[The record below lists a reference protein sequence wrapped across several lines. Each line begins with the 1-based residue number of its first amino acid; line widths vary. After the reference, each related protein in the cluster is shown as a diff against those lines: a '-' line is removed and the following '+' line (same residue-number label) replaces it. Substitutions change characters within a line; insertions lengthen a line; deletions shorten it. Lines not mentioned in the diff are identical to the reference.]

1 MNKCLKLLKNEM
13 LYSVYN
19 KMVRQTKSTATAA
32 PVSTPVSTPVS
43 VTVSVVEE
51 KKPKKT
57 KAASATAPVVESPV
71 TTPTPS
77 PTRSPARSPAP
88 SDERSPAPVP
98 VVAPV
103 ATDSDALS
111 SKLND
116 FGSKIAQIATL
127 LATMKSDYKALE
139 KQVAKEVKQKAGKGK
154 KVKAAPN
161 PDRKPSGFAK
171 PSVITEELSK
181 FLGKEVGVMM
191 SRVEVSKEITKYINE
206 HSLKDKDCGRQIN
219 PDAKLSKLLN
229 IQAGSEPLTF
239 FNLQKYLK
247 VHFVKAPVV

>member
-1 MNKCLKLLKNEM
+1 
-13 LYSVYN
+13 
-19 KMVRQTKSTATAA
+19 MVRQTKSTSTAA
-32 PVSTPVSTPVS
+32 PVSTPAPAPVA
-43 VTVSVVEE
+43 VTVSVTEE

-57 KAASATAPVVESPV
+57 KAASATAPVVEVAPV
-71 TTPTPS
+71 ST
-77 PTRSPARSPAP
+77 
-88 SDERSPAPVP
+88 PAPV
-98 VVAPV
+98 VAAAPV
-103 ATDSDALS
+103 DADGLS

>member
-1 MNKCLKLLKNEM
+1 MNKCLKLLKNEV

-19 KMVRQTKSTATAA
+19 KMVRQTKSTSTAA
-32 PVSTPVSTPVS
+32 PVSAPAPVA
-43 VTVSVVEE
+43 VTVSVTEE

-57 KAASATAPVVESPV
+57 KAASASAPIVEVAPVV
-71 TTPTPS
+71 
-77 PTRSPARSPAP
+77 AA
-88 SDERSPAPVP
+88 P
-98 VVAPV
+98 VVAAPV
-103 ATDSDALS
+103 VAAAPVDADALS

-127 LATMKSDYKALE
+127 LATMKTDYKALE
-139 KQVAKEVKQKAGKGK
+139 KQVAKEVKQKSGKAK

-181 FLGKEVGVMM
+181 FLGKEVGVML

-206 HSLKDKDCGRQIN
+206 HGLKDKDCGRQIN

-229 IQAGSEPLTF
+229 IQAGGEPLTF

-247 VHFVKAPVV
+247 VHFVKAPVA

>member
-1 MNKCLKLLKNEM
+1 
-13 LYSVYN
+13 
-19 KMVRQTKSTATAA
+19 MVRQTKSTSTAA
-32 PVSTPVSTPVS
+32 PVSAPAPVA
-43 VTVSVVEE
+43 VTVSVTEE

-57 KAASATAPVVESPV
+57 KAASASAPIVEVAPVV
-71 TTPTPS
+71 
-77 PTRSPARSPAP
+77 AA
-88 SDERSPAPVP
+88 P
-98 VVAPV
+98 VVAAPV
-103 ATDSDALS
+103 VAAAPVDADALS

-127 LATMKSDYKALE
+127 LATMKTDYKALE
-139 KQVAKEVKQKAGKGK
+139 KQVAKEVKQKSGKAK

-181 FLGKEVGVMM
+181 FLGKEVGVML

-206 HSLKDKDCGRQIN
+206 HGLKDKDCGRQIN

-229 IQAGSEPLTF
+229 IQAGGEPLTF

-247 VHFVKAPVV
+247 VHFVKAPVA

>member
-1 MNKCLKLLKNEM
+1 
-13 LYSVYN
+13 
-19 KMVRQTKSTATAA
+19 MVRQTKSTATTA
-32 PVSTPVSTPVS
+32 PVATPAPVS

-71 TTPTPS
+71 TTPAP
-77 PTRSPARSPAP
+77 SPARSPAP
-88 SDERSPAPVP
+88 SAERSPAPTP

-139 KQVAKEVKQKAGKGK
+139 KQVAKEVKQKTGKGK

-181 FLGKEVGVMM
+181 FLGKEVGVLL

>member
-1 MNKCLKLLKNEM
+1 
-13 LYSVYN
+13 
-19 KMVRQTKSTATAA
+19 MVRQTKSTSTAA
-32 PVSTPVSTPVS
+32 PVVAPVVAPVAVS
-43 VTVSVVEE
+43 VAVTEE

-57 KAASATAPVVESPV
+57 KAASATAPVVE
-71 TTPTPS
+71 
-77 PTRSPARSPAP
+77 
-88 SDERSPAPVP
+88 APVVVSTP
-98 VVAPV
+98 VVEAPAV
-103 ATDSDALS
+103 EAAAPDALS

-116 FGSKIAQIATL
+116 FGSKIAQIASL
-127 LATMKSDYKALE
+127 LTTMKSDYKALE
-139 KQVAKEVKQKAGKGK
+139 KQVAKEVKDKQKGSKGK

-161 PDRKPSGFAK
+161 PNRKPSGFAK

-191 SRVEVSKEITKYINE
+191 SRVDVSKEITKYINE

-229 IQAGSEPLTF
+229 IQAGGEPLTF

-247 VHFVKAPVV
+247 VHFVKAPVA

>member
-1 MNKCLKLLKNEM
+1 
-13 LYSVYN
+13 
-19 KMVRQTKSTATAA
+19 MVRQTKSTTTVAPAA
-32 PVSTPVSTPVS
+32 TPVVVPVVAS
-43 VTVSVVEE
+43 VDVTEV

-57 KAASATAPVVESPV
+57 KAASATAPVVE
-71 TTPTPS
+71 T
-77 PTRSPARSPAP
+77 
-88 SDERSPAPVP
+88 P

-103 ATDSDALS
+103 VEAPVAAPVVAAEPDALS

-127 LATMKSDYKALE
+127 LSTMKSDYKALE
-139 KQVAKEVKQKAGKGK
+139 KQVSREVKQKAGKGK
-154 KVKAAPN
+154 KTKAAPN
-161 PDRKPSGFAK
+161 PNRKPSGFAK
-171 PSVITEELSK
+171 PSAITEELSK

-229 IQAGSEPLTF
+229 IKAGGEPLTF
-239 FNLQKYLK
+239 FNPYDPSFKGR
-247 VHFVKAPVV
+247 

>member
-1 MNKCLKLLKNEM
+1 MNKCLKLLKNEV

-19 KMVRQTKSTATAA
+19 KMVRQTKSTSTAA
-32 PVSTPVSTPVS
+32 PVSTPAPTPVA
-43 VTVSVVEE
+43 VTVSGTEE

-57 KAASATAPVVESPV
+57 KAASATAPV
-71 TTPTPS
+71 
-77 PTRSPARSPAP
+77 
-88 SDERSPAPVP
+88 APV
-98 VVAPV
+98 VAAVAPV
-103 ATDSDALS
+103 AAPVAPVVAAAPVDADGLS

-127 LATMKSDYKALE
+127 LATMKTDYKALE
-139 KQVAKEVKQKAGKGK
+139 KQVAKEVKQKSGKAK

-181 FLGKEVGVMM
+181 FLGKEAGVML

-206 HSLKDKDCGRQIN
+206 HGLKDKDCGRQIN
-219 PDAKLSKLLN
+219 PDAKLSQLLN
-229 IQAGSEPLTF
+229 IQAGGEPLTF

-247 VHFVKAPVV
+247 VHFVKAPVA

>member
-1 MNKCLKLLKNEM
+1 
-13 LYSVYN
+13 
-19 KMVRQTKSTATAA
+19 
-32 PVSTPVSTPVS
+32 
-43 VTVSVVEE
+43 
-51 KKPKKT
+51 
-57 KAASATAPVVESPV
+57 
-71 TTPTPS
+71 
-77 PTRSPARSPAP
+77 
-88 SDERSPAPVP
+88 
-98 VVAPV
+98 
-103 ATDSDALS
+103 
-111 SKLND
+111 
-116 FGSKIAQIATL
+116 
-127 LATMKSDYKALE
+127 MKSDYKALE
-139 KQVAKEVKQKAGKGK
+139 KQVAKEVKQKTGKGK

-181 FLGKEVGVMM
+181 FLGKEVGVLL

>member
-1 MNKCLKLLKNEM
+1 
-13 LYSVYN
+13 
-19 KMVRQTKSTATAA
+19 MVRQTKSTTTVAPAA
-32 PVSTPVSTPVS
+32 TPVVVPVVAS
-43 VTVSVVEE
+43 VDVTEV

-57 KAASATAPVVESPV
+57 KAASATAPVVE
-71 TTPTPS
+71 T
-77 PTRSPARSPAP
+77 
-88 SDERSPAPVP
+88 P

-103 ATDSDALS
+103 VEAPVAAPVVAAEPDALS

-127 LATMKSDYKALE
+127 LSTMKSDYKALE
-139 KQVAKEVKQKAGKGK
+139 KQVSREVKQKAGKGK
-154 KVKAAPN
+154 KTKAAPN
-161 PDRKPSGFAK
+161 PNRKPSGFAK
-171 PSVITEELSK
+171 PSAITEELSK

-191 SRVEVSKEITKYINE
+191 SRVEVSKDITKYINE

-229 IQAGSEPLTF
+229 IKAGGEPLTF

-247 VHFVKAPVV
+247 VHFVKAPVA

>member
-1 MNKCLKLLKNEM
+1 
-13 LYSVYN
+13 
-19 KMVRQTKSTATAA
+19 MVRQTKST
-32 PVSTPVSTPVS
+32 VTPVSAPVVAPVAVS
-43 VTVSVVEE
+43 VAVTEE

-57 KAASATAPVVESPV
+57 KAASATAPVVE
-71 TTPTPS
+71 
-77 PTRSPARSPAP
+77 
-88 SDERSPAPVP
+88 APVVVSTP
-98 VVAPV
+98 VVEAPV
-103 ATDSDALS
+103 SVAPAAEAVAPDALS

-116 FGSKIAQIATL
+116 FGSKIAQIASL
-127 LATMKSDYKALE
+127 LTTMKSDYKALE
-139 KQVAKEVKQKAGKGK
+139 KQVAKEVKDKQKGSKGK

-161 PDRKPSGFAK
+161 PNRKPSGFAK

-191 SRVEVSKEITKYINE
+191 SRVDVSKEITKYINE

-229 IQAGSEPLTF
+229 IQAGGEPLTF

-247 VHFVKAPVV
+247 VHFVKAPVA

>member
-1 MNKCLKLLKNEM
+1 
-13 LYSVYN
+13 
-19 KMVRQTKSTATAA
+19 MVRQTKSTATTA
-32 PVSTPVSTPVS
+32 PVATPAPVS

-71 TTPTPS
+71 V
-77 PTRSPARSPAP
+77 APAP
-88 SDERSPAPVP
+88 SAERSPAPTP

>member
-1 MNKCLKLLKNEM
+1 
-13 LYSVYN
+13 
-19 KMVRQTKSTATAA
+19 MVRQTKSTSTAA
-32 PVSTPVSTPVS
+32 PVSTPAPAPVA
-43 VTVSVVEE
+43 VTVSVTEE

-57 KAASATAPVVESPV
+57 KAASATAPVVEV
-71 TTPTPS
+71 
-77 PTRSPARSPAP
+77 
-88 SDERSPAPVP
+88 APVSAP

-103 ATDSDALS
+103 VAAAPVDADGLS

-127 LATMKSDYKALE
+127 LATMKTDYKALE
-139 KQVAKEVKQKAGKGK
+139 KQVAKEVKQKSGKAK

-181 FLGKEVGVMM
+181 FLGKEAGVML

-206 HSLKDKDCGRQIN
+206 HGLKDKDCGRQIN

-229 IQAGSEPLTF
+229 IQAGGEPLTF

-247 VHFVKAPVV
+247 VHFVKAPVA

>member
-1 MNKCLKLLKNEM
+1 
-13 LYSVYN
+13 
-19 KMVRQTKSTATAA
+19 MVRQTKSTTTVAPAA
-32 PVSTPVSTPVS
+32 TPVVVPVVAS
-43 VTVSVVEE
+43 VDVTEV

-57 KAASATAPVVESPV
+57 KAASATAPVVE
-71 TTPTPS
+71 T
-77 PTRSPARSPAP
+77 
-88 SDERSPAPVP
+88 P

-103 ATDSDALS
+103 VVEAPVAAPVVAAEPDALS

-127 LATMKSDYKALE
+127 LSTMKSDYKALE
-139 KQVAKEVKQKAGKGK
+139 KQVSREVKQKAGKGK
-154 KVKAAPN
+154 KTKAAPN
-161 PDRKPSGFAK
+161 PNRKPSGFAK
-171 PSVITEELSK
+171 PSAITEELSK

-229 IQAGSEPLTF
+229 IKAGGEPLTF

-247 VHFVKAPVV
+247 VHFVKAPVA